1 MANYQNIRVEAAP
14 SGVTRVIIDRPK
26 VLNALNAAT
35 LNELRTALNSLEST
49 TRVVVIAGGGEK
61 AFVAGADIAAMAKLS
76 PVEARDFSRLGHDV
90 LQILEHLPQ
99 PTIAQVQ
106 GYALGGGC
114 ELLLACDFA
123 IASTKAKI
131 GLPEVSIGVMPGF
144 GGTIRLARR
153 VGPGAAR
160 QMMFTAKPMDA
171 EASMRLGLVNEVVEP
186 DQLAARVDAIAADIV
201 KNAPHAVAF
210 AKQAARLAEETDL
223 NSAAAYEQEVFGMCF
238 STADQKEG
246 MQAFLEKRKPNWQG

>member
-1 MANYQNIRVEAAP
+1 MTTYENIRVEASP

-35 LNELRTALNSLEST
+35 LQELRAALTSLEAT
-49 TRVVVIAGGGEK
+49 TRVVVVTGGGDK

-90 LQILEHLPQ
+90 LHLLERLPQ

-153 VGPGAAR
+153 IGPGAAR
-160 QMMFTAKPMDA
+160 QMMFTAKPLSA
-171 EASMRLGLVNEVVEP
+171 EASRQCGLVNEVVEP
-186 DQLAARVDAIAADIV
+186 DQLSARVDEIAADII
-201 KNAPHAVAF
+201 KNAPHA
-210 AKQAARLAEETDL
+210 
-223 NSAAAYEQEVFGMCF
+223 
-238 STADQKEG
+238 
-246 MQAFLEKRKPNWQG
+246 